1 MAGLGTGAAPFRA
14 FIQHRAWQKSQG
26 IEVGPLVYY
35 FGSRYSSQEYLYGFV
50 FLFLLSSRPLNLRL
64 TANCLNHQ

>member
-35 FGSRYSSQEYLYGFV
+35 FGSRYSSQEYLYGCVCLSTPFS
-50 FLFLLSSRPLNLRL
+50 FSFRLLQTS
-64 TANCLNHQ
+64 